1 MKKVARKWWLTE
13 EDVVLLSKLPKG
25 QKLYAEAILRARQD
39 PIWWAEEIMQHKV
52 LEGEHSLE
60 EVVAAGGKLQSWE
73 LDKFQV
79 DLLNA
84 VCDTWR
90 RRDPVINLERK
101 TNLSVVSGHGPGKTH
116 TGALLVHY
124 FNFCWPARSVITAPK
139 FDQVKTRM
147 FAALQRIDYRALP
160 MYRATHDQMGETQ
173 CYWFMPD
180 GSRNRDHCIL
190 GETANNPENLAGH
203 HSPYQLVLV
212 EEASGVDEKLVP
224 VIFGAL
230 STGVIQILVLIS
242 NPTQRQGFFADSH
255 LRPLER
261 DRYFRYHVRFEDSRR
276 VSKAWAQRLIDKYGP
291 KSPIVLVRVFGL
303 FASDDPRQLIAMQWI
318 VDAQNRSTETDGS
331 QPRKRISCD
340 VADGGECET
349 TVCLA
354 EHYQSKKVGRRMRR
368 FNHPAHLSPIMAADE
383 VERMWKEFGLD
394 PARGDD
400 IVVDSIG
407 VGSGTAG
414 ELLRRGYPV
423 VTYQGGASS
432 SDTKQWRN
440 CRVQSY
446 CSARNEFRDRR
457 VAFDEAFFEDS
468 MDWDD
473 FIQQLCSIKTKDNA
487 DRVEDLQTKK
497 EMLEAGITSPD
508 LGDVWAMQSATEA
521 PTLITQPDG
530 EGAGV
535 NVPIMIPNNGIGGM
549 YTGG

>member
-1 MKKVARKWWLTE
+1 MTRYKLTDE
-13 EDVVLLSKLPKG
+13 ERTKCSKLPK
-25 QKLYAEAILRARQD
+25 QQRAYLEAIYRARQD
-39 PIWWAEEIMQHKV
+39 PVWWAEEIMQHKV

-73 LDKFQV
+73 LDKLQL

-84 VCDTWR
+84 LCDVWR
-90 RRDPVINLERK
+90 RADPVVNLERK
-101 TNLSVVSGHGPGKTH
+101 PNISVVSGHGPGKTH
-116 TGALLVHY
+116 TGGLLVHY
-124 FNFCWPARSVITAPK
+124 FNFCWPARSIITAPK

-160 MYRATHDQMGETQ
+160 MYRATHEQMGETQ
-173 CYWFMPD
+173 CYWSTPD
-180 GSRNRDHCIL
+180 GQRDRDHCIL

-203 HSPYQLVLV
+203 HSPYQMVLV

-255 LRPLER
+255 LRPVER
-261 DRYFRYHVRFEDSRR
+261 DKYFRYHVRFEDSRR
-276 VSKAWAQRLIDKYGP
+276 VSRAWAQRLIDRYG
-291 KSPIVLVRVFGL
+291 KDSPIVKVRVFGL

-318 VDAQNRSTETDGS
+318 VDAQNRSTEPDGS
-331 QPRKRISCD
+331 RPRKRITID

-349 TVCLA
+349 IVTLA
-354 EHYQSKKVGRRMRR
+354 EHFQSKTIGRRMRR
-368 FNHPAHLSPIMAADE
+368 FSHPAHLAPIMAADE
-383 VERMWKEFGLD
+383 AERMWKEFGLD
-394 PARGDD
+394 PANGDD

-457 VAFDEAFFEDS
+457 VSFDEAFFEDP

-497 EMLEAGITSPD
+497 EMTEAGVPSPD
-508 LGDVWAMQSATEA
+508 MADSWIMQRATEA
-521 PTLITQPDG
+521 PQLITQPDG
-530 EGAGV
+530 EGMHAD
-535 NVPIMIPNNGIGGM
+535 VPHLIKSEGLSGM
-549 YTGG
+549 FRG